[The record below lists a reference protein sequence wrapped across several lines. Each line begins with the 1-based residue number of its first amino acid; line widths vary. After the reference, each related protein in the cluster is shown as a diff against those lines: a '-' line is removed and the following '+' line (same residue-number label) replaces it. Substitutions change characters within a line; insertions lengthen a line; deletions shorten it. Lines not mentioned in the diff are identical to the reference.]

1 MDIIFKLACFLL
13 PFENFFFAPSSG
25 WATIAPLILSMY
37 VLMNFKLA
45 FNSIYKYR
53 KIFTFFS
60 IGIIF
65 TLATYLFTSYTIANF
80 ISALIS
86 LGLGLVCLLSFD
98 IYFIQRKNNIENIV
112 KVLLYSYYISLII
125 GWIQYL
131 VIRFNITKLI
141 EIFNLIEKRSYIMY
155 GRVQFTFTEP
165 SFIGMHLFGI
175 LLPIY
180 FYARDKKIIKLIIL
194 FSISS
199 IIFGSGVRVLL
210 DILIVTSILVLA
222 KINFRNAKNIA
233 ILIFIPIVLF
243 YSFNWIY
250 NNNYRVRQI
259 VDKGIYADGSLASRY
274 FRINASIKGYRKSL
288 DRLFIGYGMGNSLI
302 PLKDGYFEAINE
314 YKSSYLDEVIELGDP
329 NFNNDSVSY
338 CLYIRIIS
346 EFGIFMFMIL
356 IYYLI
361 SLCIR
366 SRNKVCK
373 IHLIIVLYLYL
384 QFESYAF
391 YAIWI
396 YIVFTY
402 NNRFLMENKVNEY
415 IEG

>member
-25 WATIAPLILSMY
+25 WATIAPLILCIY
-37 VLMNFKLA
+37 VLMNFKIV

-53 KIFTFFS
+53 KIFIFFS
-60 IGIIF
+60 VGIIF
-65 TLATYLFTSYTIANF
+65 TLIIFLFTSYTITNF

-86 LGLGLVCLLSFD
+86 LALGLVCLLSFD
-98 IYFIQRKNNIENIV
+98 IYFIQRKNNVENIV
-112 KVLLYSYYISLII
+112 KVLLFSYYIALII
-125 GWIQYL
+125 GWIQY
-131 VIRFNITKLI
+131 VTVRFNITKLI
-141 EIFNLIEKRSYIMY
+141 DIFNLIEKRSYIIY

-180 FYARDKKIIKLIIL
+180 FYTRNKNIIKLIIM

-210 DILIVTSILVLA
+210 DILVVTSILLIS
-222 KINFRNAKNIA
+222 KINFKNIKNIV
-233 ILIFIPIVLF
+233 ILIFIPIVIL
-243 YSFNWIY
+243 YSFYWMY
-250 NNNYRVRQI
+250 ENNYRIRQI
-259 VDKGIYADGSLASRY
+259 VDKGVYADGSLASRY
-274 FRINASIKGYRKSL
+274 FRVNASIKGYRKSVN
-288 DRLFIGYGMGNSLI
+288 RLCIGYGMGNSLT
-302 PLKDGYFEAINE
+302 PLKDGYFEAVNE
-314 YKSSYLDEVIELGDP
+314 YKSNYLDEVIELANPD
-329 NFNNDSVSY
+329 FNNDSVSY

-356 IYYLI
+356 MYYLI
-361 SLCIR
+361 FLSIR
-366 SRNKVCK
+366 SKNKMCK

-402 NNRFLMENKVNEY
+402 NNRFLMKNKINKY
-415 IEG
+415 I

>member
-25 WATIAPLILSMY
+25 WATIAPLILCIY
-37 VLMNFKLA
+37 VLVNFKLV

-53 KIFTFFS
+53 KIFIFCS
-60 IGIIF
+60 IGVIF
-65 TLATYLFTSYTIANF
+65 TLVMYLFASYTVTNF
-80 ISALIS
+80 ISAIIS

-98 IYFIQRKNNIENIV
+98 IYFIKRRNNIENIV
-112 KVLLYSYYISLII
+112 KVLLCSYYISLLI
-125 GWIQYL
+125 GWIQYV
-131 VIRFNITKLI
+131 VIKFNITKMI
-141 EIFNLIEKRSYIMY
+141 EIFNLIEKRSYIIY

-180 FYARDKKIIKLIIL
+180 FYTRNKKIIKLIIV

-210 DILIVTSILVLA
+210 DILIISSILVA
-222 KINFRNAKNIA
+222 TKINFKNIKNIV
-233 ILIFIPIVLF
+233 ILIFIPIVIF
-243 YSFNWIY
+243 YSFNWMY
-250 NNNYRVRQI
+250 DNNYRVRQI

-274 FRINASIKGYRKSL
+274 FRINASIKGYRKNL
-288 DRLFIGYGMGNSLI
+288 DRLFIGYGIGNSLI
-302 PLKDGYFEAINE
+302 PLKDGYFEAVNE
-314 YKSSYLDEVIELGDP
+314 YKSTYLDEIIELGDP

-346 EFGIFMFMIL
+346 EFGIFMFIIVM
-356 IYYLI
+356 YYLI
-361 SLCIR
+361 SLSIKSR
-366 SRNKVCK
+366 SKLCK
-373 IHLIIVLYLYL
+373 IHLIIMLYLYL

-391 YAIWI
+391 YALWI

-402 NNRFLMENKVNEY
+402 NNRFLMKNRINKY
-415 IEG
+415 IK